1 MTGPFRRRLPG
12 VADPP
17 SAEPRAP
24 RRPHRAGLPRAV
36 MADRRAWIAVP
47 VLLLFAVVAAWPS
60 WFDGVGPWPCPLEDS
75 LVRPN
80 LSHPFGRDVQG
91 CDLFARTV
99 HGTRNSMLVGVGAV
113 GVAALVAAVLGSL
126 TALSSRADG
135 IVRLAVDLFLGIPV
149 ILVGMTVL
157 AARDVRGPGLVI
169 AVLSFFGWP
178 LLTRV
183 MRAEVLRVSTREY
196 VDAARAMGAGPLRV
210 VRRHIAPNS
219 VGSMLALAVLTVATM
234 ITTEAVLTFL
244 GVGLQM
250 PNVSWGILLAEAG
263 TSFLRAPH
271 LVLPGIFL
279 VVATAALV
287 MLAEAVRDARPPS

>member
-1 MTGPFRRRLPG
+1 M
-12 VADPP
+12 A
-17 SAEPRAP
+17 PRA
-24 RRPHRAGLPRAV
+24 HRAGLPRAV
-36 MADRRAWIAVP
+36 MADRRAWVAVP
-47 VLLLFAVVAAWPS
+47 VLLLFAVAAAWPG
-60 WFDGVGPWPCPLEDS
+60 WFDGAGPWPCPLEES

-80 LSHPFGRDVQG
+80 LAHPFGRDVQG
-91 CDLFARTV
+91 CDLFARAV

-135 IVRLAVDLFLGIPV
+135 VVRMAVDLFLGIPV

-183 MRAEVLRVSTREY
+183 MRAEVMRVSTREY
-196 VDAARAMGAGPLRV
+196 VDAARAMGAGPRRLLHRHV
-210 VRRHIAPNS
+210 VPNS